1 MNYSVKQNSN
11 DMNINE
17 IITAS
22 LEESHTNLERV
33 YKSEKFI
40 SSIKRASECLID
52 TYKLNGKIL
61 LAGNGGSAADC
72 QHICAELV
80 GRLNFDRNPL
90 SAIALTTNSSNLT
103 CISNDYGYEHV
114 FVRQMEAL
122 AQSHDSLIVYTTSGT
137 SKNILSLIEQ
147 ARKKLK
153 YIISLTG
160 QNTEQLQKYSDVVI
174 SVDSKKTTRIQE
186 IHAIVGH
193 ILCECVEETMFAN
206 QK

>member
-1 MNYSVKQNSN
+1 
-11 DMNINE
+11 MNINE

-206 QK
+206 QNKTRIML